1 MQGPPFYAPP
11 DLGAL
16 SVLAPP
22 YHAPPDWCLL
32 SVWTP
37 PHYVVTGG
45 LACRNA
51 MVTWCRWLCRCFRP
65 WCAGDS
71 LLPRHLGR

>member
-16 SVLAPP
+16 SVLAPT

-45 LACRNA
+45 LSTRSGHLVPLAVQVLSQVGVQVTPCCRGI
-51 MVTWCRWLCRCFRP
+51 C
-65 WCAGDS
+65 
-71 LLPRHLGR
+71 GR